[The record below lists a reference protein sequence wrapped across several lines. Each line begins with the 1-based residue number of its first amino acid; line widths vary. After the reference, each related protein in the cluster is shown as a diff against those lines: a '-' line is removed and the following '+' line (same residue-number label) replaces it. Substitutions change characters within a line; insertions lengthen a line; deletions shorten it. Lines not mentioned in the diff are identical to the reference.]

1 MSETSKT
8 IEALKVFFNVKSIIL
23 LVNSES
29 IREASMI
36 VILSIEIMDFSKVI
50 PKLDRSK
57 AISEKDSKLMSL
69 SVRKSENIKISGV
82 M

>member
-36 VILSIEIMDFSKVI
+36 VIGFL
-50 PKLDRSK
+50 
-57 AISEKDSKLMSL
+57 
-69 SVRKSENIKISGV
+69 
-82 M
+82 